1 MGAVGRALMLLRYQ
15 PLQHLLS
22 LCIGRNIIQHPSGIL
37 KPGTPAPV
45 QCWLRIPTQIV
56 GELSSDRSLPR
67 IAPNFKDIGFSCS
80 EALQPLLILVMA
92 AAVLISPMYAV
103 GVRADCYPNI
113 HPRVLSKSGRF
124 YLIIFSSGL
133 LHQTV
138 RTWIM
143 FKSGHAMR
151 QSG

>member
-1 MGAVGRALMLLRYQ
+1 MGAVGRALMLLRYKQ

-56 GELSSDRSLPR
+56 GELSSDISLPR
-67 IAPNFKDIGFSCS
+67 IATSHHPADDCSCIDQCHVCS
-80 EALQPLLILVMA
+80 WCWGGL
-92 AAVLISPMYAV
+92 
-103 GVRADCYPNI
+103 
-113 HPRVLSKSGRF
+113 LSKYPPRLLSNSGRF
-124 YLIIFSSGL
+124 YPGIFSSGV